1 MSIDACRVDVTKQVP
16 QALCMCTT
24 RELVA
29 QNLAVLRR
37 MAKYTQIT
45 STSTAEDG
53 EDTAGARGRR
63 LTEQVGKW
71 AISHSSAMLNGRA
84 APAAQ
89 LQQDRLMPVQQ
100 LCSLHDC

>member
-1 MSIDACRVDVTKQVP
+1 MTNKVP

-24 RELVA
+24 RELVS

-53 EDTAGARGRR
+53 EDTGGARGRR
-63 LTEQVGKW
+63 LVEQVGSG
-71 AISHSSAMLNGRA
+71 APTVRQYSS
-84 APAAQ
+84 
-89 LQQDRLMPVQQ
+89 
-100 LCSLHDC
+100 

>member
-1 MSIDACRVDVTKQVP
+1 
-16 QALCMCTT
+16 MCTT

-53 EDTAGARGRR
+53 EGTAGARGRT
-63 LTEQVGKW
+63 LVEQVGPNVDITDTSRQKYDEVMASSW
-71 AISHSSAMLNGRA
+71 LFRLGLPISGCWLLWVGG
-84 APAAQ
+84 
-89 LQQDRLMPVQQ
+89 
-100 LCSLHDC
+100 